1 MNYSTAQEG
10 FWAGAF
16 GDAYTGR
23 NRDSKFVATSTAL
36 FARILSRTSGI
47 RSALEL
53 GANVGLNLLALKTLI
68 PQVQLKAVEINQSA
82 YAQLSKIDGVEAV
95 HGSILDYRPAEP
107 LVDLAFTSGV
117 LIHIHPDRL
126 REAYEVLYAASR
138 RYVLVCEYYNPV
150 PVEVAYRGHAERLFK
165 RDFAGEIMTLFPDLS
180 LLDYG
185 FVYHR
190 DPVFPADDFN
200 WFLMEKR

>member
-1 MNYSTAQEG
+1 
-10 FWAGAF
+10 
-16 GDAYTGR
+16 
-23 NRDSKFVATSTAL
+23 
-36 FARILSRTSGI
+36 
-47 RSALEL
+47 
-53 GANVGLNLLALKTLI
+53 
-68 PQVQLKAVEINQSA
+68 
-82 YAQLSKIDGVEAV
+82 
-95 HGSILDYRPAEP
+95 
-107 LVDLAFTSGV
+107 
-117 LIHIHPDRL
+117 
-126 REAYEVLYAASR
+126 VLYAASR